1 MTGWADWA
9 KLPGWGRGLI
19 GSSFSDGGEGGHCPK
34 ASQSRGIQHRKEPK
48 RVTLCELSCSEKQQT
63 SRLPS
68 QGSLAIFAQASGQQ
82 EKRTFA
88 RKLAALQQENLALW
102 ISTHKDQL
110 CSGACEGNPSWLS
123 LGSRE
128 LAQLRASL
136 QHGDPRQP
144 LSGRGRQRQA
154 ELRPWRRELGRGRAR
169 LAQQSGQQG
178 SERKA
183 ELQRS

>member
-68 QGSLAIFAQASGQQ
+68 QGSLAIFAQASGQ
-82 EKRTFA
+82 
-88 RKLAALQQENLALW
+88 ENLALW

-144 LSGRGRQRQA
+144 LSGRGRQRASEA
-154 ELRPWRRELGRGRAR
+154 EPMAKGAGPRQGKTCPAERPAGERKKGRAP
-169 LAQQSGQQG
+169 AQLIEVWAAWSH
-178 SERKA
+178 
-183 ELQRS
+183 